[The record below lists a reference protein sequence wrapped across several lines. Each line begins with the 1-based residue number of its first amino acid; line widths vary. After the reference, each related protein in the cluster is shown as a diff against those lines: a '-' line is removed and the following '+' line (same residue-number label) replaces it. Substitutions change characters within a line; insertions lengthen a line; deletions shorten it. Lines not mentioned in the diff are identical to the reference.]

1 MMYDGGL
8 MGVTAY
14 NYALNYISNGT
25 SKVSVFSLSGHI
37 LAQRGITGR
46 VNGRLS
52 NDAIVTF
59 SGQTYLAT
67 NFNEFA
73 IAGTSLN
80 LTNAHWSDSVYASSD
95 LSLVFSRG
103 EDNNWGSID
112 KLASDFPISTEY
124 LWITCA
130 IANDR
135 TVLIIADNS
144 TVSVPIMISIDN
156 GVTFQNAGIFVYF
169 YGAKSV
175 AIFDSS
181 NYAVYGVLS
190 TGLGDHSGNPLL
202 LRVHNSAGWHDVT
215 LGNLTI
221 SRMIYD
227 DADNMFLLCADGT
240 ISYKLYKLTVSTQ
253 VLTLLYTEAYVAQN
267 IGGMTII
274 DEMIFI
280 SMTRRVRILSKN
292 GTLINDALVVADSLN
307 IYPSGVSK
315 NF

>member
-1 MMYDGGL
+1 MMYDGGFL
-8 MGVTAY
+8 GVTAY
-14 NYALNYISNGT
+14 NYALYYKSNGT
-25 SKVSVFSLSGHI
+25 NKVSVFSLSGHI
-37 LAQRGITGR
+37 LAQRYLQGGI
-46 VNGRLS
+46 NGRLG
-52 NDAIVTF
+52 NDALFTY

-80 LTNAHWSDSVYASSD
+80 LTNAHWSDSVYASSN

-144 TVSVPIMISIDN
+144 TGSVPVMISTDN
-156 GVTFQNAGIFVYF
+156 GVTFQDTGIKVDFYSAKAIGVYD
-169 YGAKSV
+169 SV
-175 AIFDSS
+175 
-181 NYAVYGVLS
+181 NYCVYGSGVLKCHNS
-190 TGLGDHSGNPLL
+190 TGW
-202 LRVHNSAGWHDVT
+202 HNIGALNIRAWCYDGAD
-215 LGNLTI
+215 TI
-221 SRMIYD
+221 
-227 DADNMFLLCADGT
+227 FLLCQEEP
-240 ISYKLYKLTVSTQ
+240 SYKLYKLIVSTQ

-280 SMTRRVRILSKN
+280 SMTRQVRILSKN

-307 IYPSGVSK
+307 IVPSVVSK